1 MKIMNRLGRTPFL
14 MQKIVCVPVIALL
27 AATAAIGAEYPVRPI
42 RLVVPFTPG
51 GGTDIIA
58 RALGQQLGAVWGQ
71 NVIIDNRPGGNT
83 VVASEIVAS
92 ARPDGY
98 TLIVQINNL
107 TSLPAMAKGEQGT
120 ISIAQFSPVSLVA
133 TLPHVLVVHR
143 SVPAA
148 SVKELVALAKA
159 SPGKLNYGTP
169 GTGTPVH
176 LAGAWF
182 ASMAGLDIVAVPYK
196 GATEYTA
203 AILGNHVQMVFG
215 SAPTAMPHA
224 RTGTLKALGVTTAR
238 RVPHLPD
245 IPTIAESGYPGYN
258 IMSWYGVLAPAG
270 TPSDIVN
277 KLHKEISA
285 VTKSKKFAD
294 ILPDYEL
301 IGNTPAAFAEFIR
314 KDAEVTARILAQ
326 SGAKAH

>member
-1 MKIMNRLGRTPFL
+1 MAATRRTLLFAGFL
-14 MQKIVCVPVIALL
+14 ALL
-27 AATAAIGAEYPVRPI
+27 AATAATGAEYPTRPI
-42 RLVVPFTPG
+42 RLIVPFTPG

-58 RALGQQLGAVWGQ
+58 RALGQHLSAIWGQ

-83 VVASEIVAS
+83 VVGSEIVAR

-98 TLIVQINNL
+98 TLIMQINNL
-107 TSLPAMAKGEQGT
+107 TSLPAMTKGEQGA
-120 ISIAQFSPVSLVA
+120 ISVDQFAPVSLVA
-133 TLPHVLVVHR
+133 ALPHVLVVHR
-143 SVPAA
+143 NVPAA

-159 SPGKLNYGTP
+159 SPGKLNYGTA
-169 GTGTPVH
+169 GIGTPVH

-182 ASMAGLDIVAVPYK
+182 ASMAGIDIVAVPYK

-215 SAPTAMPHA
+215 SVPTAMPHVK
-224 RTGTLKALGVTTAR
+224 TGTLKALGVSTAK

-245 IPTIAESGYPGYN
+245 IPTIAEFYPGYN

-270 TPSDIVN
+270 TPKDIVD
-277 KLHKEISA
+277 KLQKEISA
-285 VTKSKKFAD
+285 ATKSKKFAD
-294 ILPDYEL
+294 VLPDYEL